1 MARRPGRSAG
11 NHDTQLT
18 RERIVEVAL
27 RISDDEADLSGLT
40 VRRLAEEL
48 GVGTMTL
55 YSYFRSKDEI
65 LDAMADHVL
74 GGMKLEPGDGEG
86 PGDAIRA
93 VAAAFRTLMREHPVV
108 VRLLAGRVTNSQAA
122 LRGAMEAVL
131 QRLINA
137 GIPGPLAVRCYS
149 FLITYTLG
157 FVTYTL
163 RRPWGRSDDPDAPE
177 QRRRRSH
184 FFAGLP
190 IDDFPVMVSLAQ
202 ELVELPADWQYEA
215 GIEAFI
221 DSTLRELDTSAI
233 HT

>member
-1 MARRPGRSAG
+1 
-11 NHDTQLT
+11 
-18 RERIVEVAL
+18 
-27 RISDDEADLSGLT
+27 
-40 VRRLAEEL
+40 
-48 GVGTMTL
+48 MTL

-65 LDAMADHVL
+65 LDAMADRVL
-74 GGMKLEPGDGEG
+74 GGMKLEPGEGDG

-93 VAAAFRTLMREHPVV
+93 VAAAFRAMMREHPVV
-108 VRLLAGRVTNSQAA
+108 VRLLAGRVTNSQVA

-131 QRLINA
+131 QRLIDA
-137 GIPGPLAVRCYS
+137 GIPGPVAVRCYS

-163 RRPWGRSDDPDAPE
+163 PRPWAGSDDPNAAE
-177 QRRRRSH
+177 QRRQRSH
-184 FFAGLP
+184 FYAGLP

-221 DSTLRELDTSAI
+221 NNTLRELDTAAAR
-233 HT
+233 TRRR